1 MPFPWFSRSG
11 RTQPKPLLQV
21 PFVGRE
27 DLVAELERCLQA
39 ATAGSVQCVTLAGA
53 AGSGKTSILDEFVL
67 LHCTRPRVLLLRLN
81 VAAYVIEQEFYQ
93 ALLTTL
99 RERSEHVLRTVYKDT
114 RGVRKH
120 LGLTWDEKEFT
131 QMLASTDWAP
141 IQAELRD
148 APKRSSPLASLFL
161 SVQQFPWAVGAAI
174 VLDSMARGTAGGNT
188 SRPWTQ
194 RWQDV
199 MHTLCTRAYA
209 DDTVLVLVI
218 DQLHAATH
226 DVLATERL
234 WTGVWRDFMT
244 VTLGEARR
252 LLLLWGGTPEGLRPV
267 HEALHDTER
276 LTRLQVEPLP
286 AAEWQQ
292 LQTQVARR
300 LPRRVR
306 TAWQQYA
313 QTHKTPAP
321 PDMLLLAAAW
331 VGMASATGAG
341 AAPAGQE
348 QTDETAPVAGLIQA
362 IAQRHA
368 ALHALLPRVFEAWA
382 FLPPD
387 TPFVVEDLLP
397 LCDLAALQLAPVAG
411 RTGIETLLAAGVRY
425 GLLRYDTY
433 VTRYTAGHSRIQE
446 AMQRYVYP
454 DAAERLRMAR
464 RWQYTTT
471 LLAHIRRGERAL
483 LRDLAERCAAESD
496 VAEQRALATMLGAVF
511 RRLLPACDKTERQRM
526 AFALGDFSSPM
537 AVDMLL
543 TLLQDEDG
551 QVRSGAVQSL
561 ADLQS
566 AVTLPALIEAL
577 RDNNSDVRWIATQA
591 LGRIPGAA
599 TVDALIPMLTD
610 DDKEVGRIAAQGLAT
625 QGDRRAVPHLIAAM
639 REGYPLLRESAALA
653 LGQLADKRAVPAL
666 QELLQDTN
674 PQVRRSAETALERLA
689 ASSV

>member
-27 DLVAELERCLQA
+27 NLIAELEGRLQA
-39 ATAGSVQCVTLAGA
+39 ATVGSVQCVSLSGT
-53 AGSGKTSILDEFVL
+53 AGSGKTSVLDEFVL

-81 VAAYVIEQEFYQ
+81 AAAYVIEQEFYQ
-93 ALLTTL
+93 TLLTTL
-99 RERSEHVLRTVYKDT
+99 RERSEQVLRAVYNDT
-114 RGVRKH
+114 KGVRKH
-120 LGLTWDEKEFT
+120 LGLTWDEKEFA

-141 IQAELRD
+141 IQEELRD
-148 APKRSSPLASLFL
+148 TPKRSSPLASLFL
-161 SVQQFPWAVGAAI
+161 SVQQFPWAVGAAV

-199 MHTLCTRAYA
+199 MHMLCTRAYA

-218 DQLHAATH
+218 DQVTAATH
-226 DVLATERL
+226 DVAATEQL
-234 WTGVWRDFMT
+234 WTDAWREFMT
-244 VTLGEARR
+244 VTLAEAKR
-252 LLLLWGGTPEGLRPV
+252 LLLLWGGTPAGLRPV
-267 HEALHDTER
+267 HEALHATEY
-276 LTRLQVEPLP
+276 LTSLQVAPLP
-286 AAEWQQ
+286 IAAWQQ

-300 LPRRVR
+300 LPRRAQ

-313 QTHKTPAP
+313 QTQQTPAA

-331 VGMASATGAG
+331 VEMASATGAG
-341 AAPAGQE
+341 SVPASQE
-348 QTDETAPVAGLIQA
+348 QTDETAPVARLMHG

-368 ALHALLPRVFEAWA
+368 SLQALLPQVLEAWA

-387 TPFVVEDLLP
+387 TPFVIEDLLP
-397 LCDLAALQLAPVAG
+397 LCDFAALQLTPVAG
-411 RTGIETLLAAGVRY
+411 RTGIETVLGTGVRY

-433 VTRYTAGHSRIQE
+433 VTRYTTGHSRIQE

-454 DAAERLRMAR
+454 DAAVRLRMAR
-464 RWQYTTT
+464 RWQSMTT
-471 LLAHIRRGERAL
+471 LLAHIRRGERTL
-483 LRDLAERCAAESD
+483 LGDLAEHCAAPSD
-496 VAEQRALATMLGAVF
+496 VAEQQALATMLGAVF
-511 RRLLPACDKTERQRM
+511 TRLLPACDKMERQRM
-526 AFALGDFSSPM
+526 AFALGGFSSPM

-561 ADLQS
+561 ADLQH
-566 AVTLPALIEAL
+566 AVTLPALFAAL
-577 RDNNSDVRWIATQA
+577 RDHNSDVRWIATQA

-610 DDKEVGRIAAQGLAT
+610 DDKEVGRIAAQGLGM

-666 QELLQDTN
+666 QELLQDAHQ
-674 PQVRRSAETALERLA
+674 QVRRSAATALERLA
-689 ASSV
+689 SSSV